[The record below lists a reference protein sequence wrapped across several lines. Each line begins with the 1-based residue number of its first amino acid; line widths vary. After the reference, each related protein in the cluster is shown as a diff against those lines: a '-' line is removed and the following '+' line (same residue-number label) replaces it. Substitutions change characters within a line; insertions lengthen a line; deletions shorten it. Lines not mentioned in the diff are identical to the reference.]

1 MLPFAIPLRL
11 GEPIADQIVFASIR
25 AVLAGE
31 LKAGDAF
38 PSVRVLAAELSVHPN
53 TVHKAMLRLIAEGWL
68 ETRPGVGAFVAVPPE
83 ARAGERTKLLDQD
96 VEKLVVEAR
105 RVGLS
110 AEALVEAINR
120 RWQALER
127 RGDDPG
133 D

>member
-31 LKAGDAF
+31 LKVGDAF
-38 PSVRVLAAELSVHPN
+38 PSVRVLAGELSVHPN

-68 ETRPGVGAFVAVPPE
+68 ETRPGVGAFVASPPE

-96 VEKLVVEAR
+96 VEKLAVEAR
-105 RVGLS
+105 RVGLGLDEVV
-110 AEALVEAINR
+110 AALTR
-120 RWQALER
+120 RWNEIDEGGR
-127 RGDDPG
+127 
-133 D
+133 